1 MTENEP
7 RQMTCPA
14 KDGYHMPGEF
24 ENHAGTFLIWPVRP
38 GSWMNGGREA
48 APVFARLAAEISQTE
63 HLYLLVDEEHRE
75 SAEAQIHLACEKLKI
90 NRGSARE
97 MSERNLS
104 EKERETLTTEAVDS
118 DCFGKNGDIK
128 PGITFLDIPTDD
140 AWARDVGPTFVRNAA
155 GDVRGVSWKFNAWG
169 GDYDGLYQDYARDD
183 AAAERMCEALG
194 LSCYDAGDFVLEGG
208 SIHSD
213 GEGTVVVT
221 EACLLSKG
229 RNPSMTKREIE
240 DKLKE
245 WLGAEKVIWLPSGI
259 YNDETNEHVDNVFA
273 FTAPGEAV
281 LAWCED
287 PSDPQYA
294 MSLAD
299 LEVLEKETDARGRK
313 IHVRKLPVPSKP
325 VCMTRE
331 EVESLVFE
339 EGEDQRE
346 EGERLAASYVNFY
359 ICNGKVLVPQ
369 FGDPA
374 DEEAV
379 RILSEAFPDREV
391 IPVYARAIL
400 VGGGN
405 IHCITQQIP
414 DGK

>member
-38 GSWMNGGREA
+38 GSWTNGGREA

-63 HLYLLVDEEHRE
+63 HLYLLVDAEHRE
-75 SAEAQIHLACEKLKI
+75 SAETQIRLACERLETSPGSESDPLKK
-90 NRGSARE
+90 G
-97 MSERNLS
+97 LC
-104 EKERETLTTEAVDS
+104 EKEQE
-118 DCFGKNGDIK
+118 I
-128 PGITFLDIPTDD
+128 PGVTFLDIPTDD
-140 AWARDVGPTFVRNAA
+140 AWARDVGPTFVRNED
-155 GDVRGVSWKFNAWG
+155 GDIRGVSWKFNAWG

-240 DKLKE
+240 DKLKD

-299 LEVLEKETDARGRK
+299 LEILEKETDARGRK
-313 IHVRKLPVPSKP
+313 IRIRKLPVPSKP

-331 EVESLVFE
+331 EVDSLAFE

-359 ICNGKVLVPQ
+359 ICNKKVLVPQ

-374 DEEAV
+374 DEETV

-414 DGK
+414 DGN

>member
-38 GSWMNGGREA
+38 GSWTNGGREA
-48 APVFARLAAEISQTE
+48 APVFAKLAAEISRTE

-75 SAEAQIHLACEKLKI
+75 SAEAQIRLVCEKP
-90 NRGSARE
+90 E
-97 MSERNLS
+97 
-104 EKERETLTTEAVDS
+104 
-118 DCFGKNGDIK
+118 
-128 PGITFLDIPTDD
+128 ITFLDIPTDD

-240 DKLKE
+240 DKLKD

-331 EVESLVFE
+331 EIESLVFE

-379 RILSEAFPDREV
+379 RILSDAFPDREV

-414 DGK
+414 DGN